1 MTMPVDDSTPQWFAM
16 RVTYGRELMAQRLLD
31 DAGIESFIPMHY
43 VIEKVRNKSRR
54 MLKPA
59 IHNLLFIHAAK
70 GDVQRFKARLPYLQY
85 MTFRE
90 NGHNVPI
97 VVKDKEMSQF
107 IDVTQNSGLNCVYFK
122 PEELN
127 LARGARVRIH
137 GGPLD
142 GKEGIF
148 IKVKGRRSKSVVLAI
163 SNVIAVAFAQVS
175 PDYLEV
181 IDDAQH

>member
-1 MTMPVDDSTPQWFAM
+1 MTDVKTRQLSDNELIIRYQDGDASCFEALLERYQAK
-16 RVTYGRELMAQRLLD
+16 VYGY
-31 DAGIESFIPMHY
+31 IFS
-43 VIEKVRNKSRR
+43 
-54 MLKPA
+54 
-59 IHNLLFIHAAK
+59 
-70 GDVQRFKARLPYLQY
+70 
-85 MTFRE
+85 
-90 NGHNVPI
+90 